1 MTANVKGIIIEIDDA
16 LFERYMQTT
25 YPAINLKNLYD
36 KEKSFIQLT
45 FENFVTGYFLAVS
58 LDELEVN
65 EEAQLISSHLEYAP
79 KEEEKTNEPVS
90 ALVESI
96 EQTMQEAI
104 DDFQPVSLS
113 EFICGDNNF

>member
-1 MTANVKGIIIEIDDA
+1 MTINIKGIIIEIDDA
-16 LFERYMQTT
+16 LFERYMKTT
-25 YPAINLKNLYD
+25 YPAINLKNLSD

-58 LDELEVN
+58 LEELEVN
-65 EEAQLISSHLEYAP
+65 EEEQLISSHLEYAP
-79 KEEEKTNEPVS
+79 KTEEKTNEPVS

-113 EFICGDNNF
+113 EFIWGSDNF